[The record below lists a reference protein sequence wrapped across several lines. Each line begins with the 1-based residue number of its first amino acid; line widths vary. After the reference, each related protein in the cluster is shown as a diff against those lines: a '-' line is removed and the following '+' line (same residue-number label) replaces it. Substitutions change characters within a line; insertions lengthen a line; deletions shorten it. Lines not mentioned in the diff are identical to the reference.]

1 MAKAKKSSSTDTEN
15 PQTDLTAAASS
26 DNTTFEQ
33 TLGEL
38 EDLVEAMES
47 DQAPLG
53 ELIENY
59 EKGTLLYEKCQRHL
73 DDAQRRVEL
82 IRDGGNGKKL
92 QDFDK
97 NSESLERKSKSQA
110 NNQTDD
116 GELF

>member
-1 MAKAKKSSSTDTEN
+1 MATAKKSSATDTKNSKSDSTDEVSAN
-15 PQTDLTAAASS
+15 D
-26 DNTTFEQ
+26 TTFEQ
-33 TLGEL
+33 TLGDL
-38 EDLVEAMES
+38 ENLVEAMES

-82 IRDGGNGKKL
+82 IRDGGKEKKL